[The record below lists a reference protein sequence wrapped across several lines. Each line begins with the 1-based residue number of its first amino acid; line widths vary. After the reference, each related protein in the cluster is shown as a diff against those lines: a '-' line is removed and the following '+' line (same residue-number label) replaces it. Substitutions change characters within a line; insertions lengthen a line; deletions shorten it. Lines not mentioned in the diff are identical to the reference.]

1 MRRRRWASSAFLLN
15 LGRIWLIIPPVT
27 EREHP
32 ADVPERREYGRIRL
46 EQPLKGLFGTDE
58 VRVLEVSVAGFR
70 VAHQT
75 PLEPETTRSLVLEWD
90 GVRME
95 MDCRIIRTKLVR
107 LAKLPGERSLYQ
119 SALQIVEYSG
129 NARTELRNFIA
140 ERVIRALD
148 EQKANARGVPP
159 LAAYMHHQTKTGQL
173 YRRCELIEGSWRK
186 SETTL
191 AAQPANGFTISAQV
205 APEYVEML
213 CQTWESSTEEGRRL
227 ARQLAELSIQTTEGI
242 PTRRYDP

>member
-1 MRRRRWASSAFLLN
+1 MDDHPS
-15 LGRIWLIIPPVT
+15 VT
-27 EREHP
+27 EKDHT
-32 ADVPERREYGRIRL
+32 ADARERREYGRVRL
-46 EQPLKGLFGTDE
+46 QQPLKGLFGPDE
-58 VRVLEVSVAGFR
+58 IRVLEVSVAGFR
-70 VAHQT
+70 VAHQS
-75 PLEPETTRSLVLEWD
+75 PYEPDTTRSLVLEWD

-95 MDCRIIRTKLVR
+95 LICKTIQTKLSR
-107 LAKLPGERSLYQ
+107 LAKLPGERSVYQ
-119 SALQIVEYSG
+119 SGLRIVEYTG

-159 LAAYMHHQTKTGQL
+159 LAAYMHQQSTKGEL
-173 YRRCELIEGSWRK
+173 YRRCELIDGTWRK

>member
-1 MRRRRWASSAFLLN
+1 
-15 LGRIWLIIPPVT
+15 VT
-27 EREHP
+27 ERGKPPH
-32 ADVPERREYGRIRL
+32 APERREYGRVRL
-46 EQPLKGLFGTDE
+46 EKPLKGLFGKDE

-70 VAHQT
+70 VAHQS
-75 PLEPETTRSLVLEWD
+75 PYEPETIRSLVLEWD

-95 MDCRIIRTKLVR
+95 LICKTIQTKLVR

-119 SALQIVEYSG
+119 SGLRIVEYTG
-129 NARTELRNFIA
+129 NARSELRNFIA

-159 LAAYMHHQTKTGQL
+159 LAAYMNQKRGQEEL
-173 YRRCELIEGSWRK
+173 YRRCELIDGTWRK